1 MQQFGYDSRVCHV
14 VRLRCEWYRDRT
26 PVGTHLG
33 SGATGPRSPQPAV
46 STKHEAR
53 ITQLPAVQP
62 LAFVLLPW
70 CFLYP
75 AARIPS
81 GRLPLVGR
89 GYLPA
94 APECTGPVVVAML
107 DLVVRMLLWCSLL
120 CALPMCSR
128 RTSVRSL
135 ERSAAA
141 GFALLA
147 AGGVRARSC
156 VGMLL
161 QENVPRGNFLHRILP
176 TIRGVGA
183 LADPAAFTCP

>member
-1 MQQFGYDSRVCHV
+1 MVPGSNPCRDAFG
-14 VRLRCEWYRDRT
+14 
-26 PVGTHLG
+26 VGG
-33 SGATGPRSPQPAV
+33 NGATQPAA
-46 STKHEAR
+46 SSQHEAR

-62 LAFVLLPW
+62 LAFVLLLW

-94 APECTGPVVVAML
+94 TPRCTGPVVVAML

-161 QENVPRGNFLHRILP
+161 QENVPRGNFQR
-176 TIRGVGA
+176 R
-183 LADPAAFTCP
+183 

>member
-1 MQQFGYDSRVCHV
+1 MRVVPGSNPCRDAFG
-14 VRLRCEWYRDRT
+14 
-26 PVGTHLG
+26 VGG
-33 SGATGPRSPQPAV
+33 NGATQPAA
-46 STKHEAR
+46 SSQHEAR

-161 QENVPRGNFLHRILP
+161 QENVPRGNFSFLLP
-176 TIRGVGA
+176 SAHLRPARVHTLTHVVQLSSVHSHKIRFM
-183 LADPAAFTCP
+183 DSKH

>member
-1 MQQFGYDSRVCHV
+1 M
-14 VRLRCEWYRDRT
+14 
-26 PVGTHLG
+26 
-33 SGATGPRSPQPAV
+33 
-46 STKHEAR
+46 
-53 ITQLPAVQP
+53 
-62 LAFVLLPW
+62 
-70 CFLYP
+70 
-75 AARIPS
+75 
-81 GRLPLVGR
+81 
-89 GYLPA
+89 
-94 APECTGPVVVAML
+94 VAML

-161 QENVPRGNFLHRILP
+161 QENVPRGNSFIHMMS
-176 TIRGVGA
+176 
-183 LADPAAFTCP
+183 

>member
-1 MQQFGYDSRVCHV
+1 MLF
-14 VRLRCEWYRDRT
+14 
-26 PVGTHLG
+26 
-33 SGATGPRSPQPAV
+33 RS
-46 STKHEAR
+46 
-53 ITQLPAVQP
+53 
-62 LAFVLLPW
+62 
-70 CFLYP
+70 
-75 AARIPS
+75 
-81 GRLPLVGR
+81 LPLVGR

-156 VGMLL
+156 VGMLS
-161 QENVPRGNFLHRILP
+161 QENVPRGNFTHIPKERVP
-176 TIRGVGA
+176 SSRRACCSAAVGDVQAAAVRCDAVGVAERDGLGRPEGEEQRA
-183 LADPAAFTCP
+183 RPSVVGGSSVRWRKITAA